1 MIDIMI
7 ITLSL
12 VYIIGV
18 VYLASRPVKRGNY
31 TGVTEQLFY
40 TLGYVIAILSWPILI
55 IASMFN
61 NE

>member
-1 MIDIMI
+1 MI